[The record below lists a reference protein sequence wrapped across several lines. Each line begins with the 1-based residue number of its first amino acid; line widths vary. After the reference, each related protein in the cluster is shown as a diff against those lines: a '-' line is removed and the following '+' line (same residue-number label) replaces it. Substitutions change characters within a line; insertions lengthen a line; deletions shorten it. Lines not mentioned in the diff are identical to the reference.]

1 MNLEYFIGA
10 LSVLMSSLFFSPLET
25 EHKLN
30 VYKTFKGRSG
40 RRLNFLCTFSLLHV
54 SRLCMCIASFCS
66 HIFVAATFC
75 NHMHVD
81 ASFCIHMHVAS
92 FSVLTDQQFVDHERQ
107 YLASELEKSICSNQ
121 KMSHLQSILFKEK
134 SLLQEEN
141 ENLKHIIAEKDVAL
155 EDIEREYRTL
165 QDNSR
170 TKIENNDSL
179 QLHLLKTQQLC
190 KDNAEKSQMIIQYQH
205 QIIML
210 KDDQDLLHKEITSL
224 KLKNSSLLKKMNDL
238 KTDYDWQRSCSQR
251 LSEQVDQSKD
261 ELKQLRKEKEVR
273 KKIFDL
279 QFELA
284 QVNEEKDDALHKM
297 KEYRE
302 VTSALK
308 VKYDKLKQEKN
319 EEAERR
325 GEVGC
330 INLHLEICLKV
341 LDTSRSYFKLLATIH
356 WLMLLQTLKRK
367 SIVGTRVY

>member
-1 MNLEYFIGA
+1 
-10 LSVLMSSLFFSPLET
+10 
-25 EHKLN
+25 
-30 VYKTFKGRSG
+30 
-40 RRLNFLCTFSLLHV
+40 
-54 SRLCMCIASFCS
+54 
-66 HIFVAATFC
+66 
-75 NHMHVD
+75 
-81 ASFCIHMHVAS
+81 
-92 FSVLTDQQFVDHERQ
+92 
-107 YLASELEKSICSNQ
+107 
-121 KMSHLQSILFKEK
+121 MSHLQSILLKEK

-141 ENLKHIIAEKDVAL
+141 NNLKHTIAEKDVAL
-155 EDIEREYRTL
+155 KDIEREYRTL
-165 QDNSR
+165 QDLSR
-170 TKIENNDSL
+170 TKIEHNDNF

-210 KDDQDLLHKEITSL
+210 KDDQGLLHKEITTL
-224 KLKNSSLLKKMNDL
+224 KLKNSNLLKKMNDL

-261 ELKQLRKEKEVR
+261 ELKQLRKEKEAR

-284 QVNEEKDDALHKM
+284 QVNEERDDALHKM

-325 GEVGC
+325 GEVSC
-330 INLHLEICLKV
+330 INLHLDICLKV
-341 LDTSRSYFKLLATIH
+341 SDTSRSCLKLLATIY
-356 WLMLLQTLKRK
+356 WLMLLRTP
-367 SIVGTRVY
+367 